1 MQYLIIE
8 RFKPG
13 KVKEL
18 YERFQEKGRMLPEG
32 VKYIDSW
39 VNEKVTVCYQVMES
53 DTEEK
58 IREWIS
64 GWSDLADFE
73 IIPVIDSTSAKEKVF
88 GSNGRQR

>member
-13 KVKEL
+13 KGKEL

-88 GSNGRQR
+88 GSNRRQG